1 MENRDFELVPQT
13 PAEESKAK
21 KKAFWKNVG
30 LIFLAFGLA
39 ILTVVVINLGR

>member
-1 MENRDFELVPQT
+1 MENRDFELVAQT
-13 PAEESKAK
+13 PAEENKAK

-30 LIFLAFGLA
+30 LIFLALGLA

>member
-21 KKAFWKNVG
+21 KKASNSKKK
-30 LIFLAFGLA
+30 
-39 ILTVVVINLGR
+39 